1 MAIEDVGILSLLIQ
15 RLCKPSASSPF
26 AFQNLDKVSRLYEQL
41 RLPRTTAMLA
51 ASQSLGDM
59 QMARAG
65 KSASWFESWQREM
78 SIWLNVKRHG
88 TLPIMF
94 SGSGY
99 DYKSEVDKVVP
110 VASMKRTDGVVRDAK
125 L

>member
-15 RLCKPSASSPF
+15 KLCKPSKSSLF
-26 AFQNLDKVSRLYEQL
+26 HSEQFDKVVEMYEKM

-59 QMARAG
+59 QLSRG
-65 KSASWFESWQREM
+65 NSGWYKVWQKE
-78 SIWLNVKRHG
+78 LELQELVNEHG

-94 SGSGY
+94 SGSRY
-99 DYKSEVDKVVP
+99 DYEEQTEAMLRS
-110 VASMKRTDGVVRDAK
+110 K

>member
-15 RLCKPSASSPF
+15 RLCKPSALSPF
-26 AFQNLDKVSRLYEQL
+26 NFQNLGKVSRLYEQL
-41 RLPRTTAMLA
+41 RIPRTTAMLA

-65 KSASWFESWQREM
+65 ASSSWFETWKREM

-99 DYKSEVDKVVP
+99 DYKSEVDKIVP
-110 VASMKRTDGVVRDAK
+110 APRAGSTLGDAK

>member
-15 RLCKPSASSPF
+15 KLCKPSKTCIFDPTQF
-26 AFQNLDKVSRLYEQL
+26 DNVIETYEKM

-59 QMARAG
+59 QLSRG
-65 KSASWFESWQREM
+65 NSGWYTVWQKELE
-78 SIWLNVKRHG
+78 IQQLVHEHG

-94 SGSGY
+94 SGSRY
-99 DYKSEVDKVVP
+99 NYESEVETRIL
-110 VASMKRTDGVVRDAK
+110 SK